1 MNLPFPTHY
10 PSLSKQPPGG
20 LPSLPGT
27 GSLDGLR
34 LDHPHQPIPSLLR
47 HVVLAACQEVAEAP
61 AMFCPDSLPRLH
73 PHKQTFQGVALCP
86 PHLGDE
92 KKPTAR
98 RSLGVVGWSGQQTK
112 RGRPAHIS
120 FSTSSVPATLP
131 GLCPG
136 CQMGPGSDHVG
147 SQEQEE
153 GPDSLPLSP
162 GPLVALSGKKF
173 IMLPGMNGLKAGSS
187 PSCSSPLGFKFPNE
201 PSWGPWVQKLPQM
214 GYKIPESLG

>member
-1 MNLPFPTHY
+1 MLIHQRALVNLPFPTHY

-98 RSLGVVGWSGQQTK
+98 RSLEWWDGVGSKQSG
-112 RGRPAHIS
+112 GD
-120 FSTSSVPATLP
+120 LP
-131 GLCPG
+131 IFPSLPPLYPPPFLVSA
-136 CQMGPGSDHVG
+136 QVARWAPGSDHVG

-153 GPDSLPLSP
+153 
-162 GPLVALSGKKF
+162 
-173 IMLPGMNGLKAGSS
+173 
-187 PSCSSPLGFKFPNE
+187 
-201 PSWGPWVQKLPQM
+201 
-214 GYKIPESLG
+214 